1 MRKKRTLLTKL
12 LSFFIPITIFKQNS
26 SVSNSIEITWSNGQ
40 LVLDSKNTNY
50 SYGSLQRILRKGLQ
64 TIGFENIKT
73 LDSILVLGVA
83 GGSVIKTL
91 VNEVEFKG
99 EIIGVEIDSDIIS
112 LANKYFKLDEI
123 PNLTILIEDANKF
136 VQKSNKTFDLI
147 IIDIFQDNCMPGFLF
162 ETAFI
167 ENTISNLNPSGYLL
181 FNTMINSKIDQERN
195 YHYLSYFN
203 PEEFTTYSLPKVEVY
218 NELIVVKKTKNK

>member
-99 EIIGVEIDSDIIS
+99 EIIGVEIDEDIIS
-112 LANKYFKLDEI
+112 LANKYFKLEEI
-123 PNLTILIEDANKF
+123 PNLTIRIEDANKF

-218 NELIVVKKTKNK
+218 NELIVVKKTKN

>member
-99 EIIGVEIDSDIIS
+99 EIIGVEIDEDIIS

-218 NELIVVKKTKNK
+218 NELIVVKKTKN

>member
-64 TIGFENIKT
+64 SIGFENIKT
-73 LDSILVLGVA
+73 LNSILVLGVA

-91 VNEVEFKG
+91 VNEIEFKG

-147 IIDIFQDNCMPGFLF
+147 IIDIFQDNSMPVFLF

-167 ENTISNLNPSGYLL
+167 ENTISHLNPCGYLL
-181 FNTMINSKIDQERN
+181 FNTMINSKIDKERN
-195 YHYLSYFN
+195 KHYLSYFN
-203 PEEFTTYSLPKVEVY
+203 SEEFTTYSLPKVEVY
-218 NELIVVKKTKNK
+218 NELIVVKKTKS

>member
-99 EIIGVEIDSDIIS
+99 EIIGVEIDADVIS

-147 IIDIFQDNCMPGFLF
+147 IIDIFHDNCMPGFLF

-167 ENTISNLNPSGYLL
+167 ENTISHLNPCGYLL

-195 YHYLSYFN
+195 IHYLSYFN

-218 NELIVVKKTKNK
+218 NELIVVKKTKS

>member
-1 MRKKRTLLTKL
+1 M
-12 LSFFIPITIFKQNS
+12 
-26 SVSNSIEITWSNGQ
+26 
-40 LVLDSKNTNY
+40 DSKNTNY

-64 TIGFENIKT
+64 SIGFENIKT

-91 VNEVEFKG
+91 VNEIEFKG
-99 EIIGVEIDSDIIS
+99 EITGVEIDSDIIS

-147 IIDIFQDNCMPGFLF
+147 IIDIFQDNCMPSFLF

-167 ENTISNLNPSGYLL
+167 ENTISHLNPCGFLL

-195 YHYLSYFN
+195 KHYLSYFN
-203 PEEFTTYSLPKVEVY
+203 SEEFTTYSLPKVEVY
-218 NELIVVKKTKNK
+218 NELIVVKKTKS

>member
-1 MRKKRTLLTKL
+1 MLTKL

-91 VNEVEFKG
+91 VNEVEVIG
-99 EIIGVEIDSDIIS
+99 EIIGVEIDEDIIS

-218 NELIVVKKTKNK
+218 NELIVVKKTKN

>member
-1 MRKKRTLLTKL
+1 LLTKL

-64 TIGFENIKT
+64 SIGFENIKT

-91 VNEVEFKG
+91 VNEVGFKG
-99 EIIGVEIDSDIIS
+99 EIIGVEIDADIIS

-147 IIDIFQDNCMPGFLF
+147 IIDIFQDNCMPSFLF
-162 ETAFI
+162 EIAFI
-167 ENTISNLNPSGYLL
+167 ENTISHLNPCGYLL
-181 FNTMINSKIDQERN
+181 FNTMINSKIDM
-195 YHYLSYFN
+195 
-203 PEEFTTYSLPKVEVY
+203 
-218 NELIVVKKTKNK
+218 

>member
-147 IIDIFQDNCMPGFLF
+147 IIDIFQDNCMPCFLF

>member
-99 EIIGVEIDSDIIS
+99 EIIGVEIDADVIS

-123 PNLTILIEDANKF
+123 PNLTIRIEDANKF

-147 IIDIFQDNCMPGFLF
+147 IIDIFHDNCMPGFLF

-195 YHYLSYFN
+195 KHYLSYFN